1 MISKQKIESLIAEK
15 MSSGDYFI
23 VSLDISTSN
32 RIKLIVDSMKG
43 ITIDECVE
51 FSRAIEHN
59 LDRETEDFELE
70 VSSPGLSM
78 PLKVHQQYIK
88 NIGRELDILTRDN
101 IKIKGLLKQVG
112 ENSILIEEQKKI
124 KVEGQ
129 KQKVLTKI
137 EQTVAFDNINKA
149 LVIIKF

>member
-15 MSSGDYFI
+15 MSSGDYFV

-43 ITIDECVE
+43 ITIEECVE

-59 LDRETEDFELE
+59 LDREAEDFELE

-78 PLKVHQQYIK
+78 PLTVHQQYVK
-88 NIGRELDILTRDN
+88 NIGRELDILTSDN
-101 IKIKGLLKQVG
+101 TKIKGLLKHVG
-112 ENSILIEEQKKI
+112 EKSILIEEQKKI